1 MQQLPESKS
10 RQHPLLSSRSGSAA
24 DLAAVTEGVES
35 VEATAVGRGVDSL
48 EVTAVAKGVESVG
61 ETAVGEGVAVET
73 SVCNINEAKPKS
85 TIAVNFIIVYT
96 QKINITRE
104 QSL

>member
-10 RQHPLLSSRSGSAA
+10 RQHPLLSSLSGSAA

-48 EVTAVAKGVESVG
+48 EATAVAKGVESVG

-73 SVCNINEAKPKS
+73 SVCNINENEAKPKS
-85 TIAVNFIIVYT
+85 IIAVNFIIVYT

-104 QSL
+104 